1 MSRFLFDVRLRSL
14 EFDAMSE
21 WLTAFFCWQTFC
33 QAPKKMFVQ
42 WQSSSCPP
50 PTSGFLHNGSTV
62 TSVPCWSLH
71 LDLFWWALH
80 CCFVFVS
87 FHLPTGS
94 LTTWDAVVAC
104 TFGKHGV
111 IDQSSWTELKQNQT
125 TFHWSLYF
133 CCPALLYTNQG
144 LYYKLGKNHRTV
156 YEQRKGGFFFFPFN
170 SLLKGPTQNQF
181 SCP

>member
-1 MSRFLFDVRLRSL
+1 MFFTNFCVSLFAFAGKQCEHLMCNEHFQAFLSCCLHLSRFLFDVRLRNL

-21 WLTAFFCWQTFC
+21 WLRAFFCWQTFC

-50 PTSGFLHNGSTV
+50 PTADFLHNGSRV
-62 TSVPCWSLH
+62 ASVPCRSLH

-94 LTTWDAVVAC
+94 LTA
-104 TFGKHGV
+104 
-111 IDQSSWTELKQNQT
+111 WTQ
-125 TFHWSLYF
+125 
-133 CCPALLYTNQG
+133 LLPVH
-144 LYYKLGKNHRTV
+144 LESTV
-156 YEQRKGGFFFFPFN
+156 W
-170 SLLKGPTQNQF
+170 
-181 SCP
+181 